1 MKKLFS
7 NLPFRLLLG
16 IVIGILVGLYAGKD
30 FMQVVVTIKYVLGQ
44 IITFSVPLIIIGFI
58 APSITRLGNNASK
71 ILGIAVVIAYLSS
84 IGAAFSVPLPDT
96 G

>member
-30 FMQVVVTIKYVLGQ
+30 FMQVVVTIKYVL
-44 IITFSVPLIIIGFI
+44 
-58 APSITRLGNNASK
+58 
-71 ILGIAVVIAYLSS
+71 
-84 IGAAFSVPLPDT
+84 
-96 G
+96 